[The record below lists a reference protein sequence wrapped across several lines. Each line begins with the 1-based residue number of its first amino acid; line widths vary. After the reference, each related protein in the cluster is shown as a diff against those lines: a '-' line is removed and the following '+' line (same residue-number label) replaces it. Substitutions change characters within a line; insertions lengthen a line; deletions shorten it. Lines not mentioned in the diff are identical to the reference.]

1 MYDNLFFFTTPGYK
15 VFAGNIS
22 YDVTKE
28 ELKEFFSD
36 CGGEIKKKIY
46 RCRHVKTETLPL
58 LNAALKNCCQGKEDY
73 GGDTDIIIQRNAIN
87 LDQLRRAYQ

>member
-36 CGGEIKKKIY
+36 CGGEIKK
-46 RCRHVKTETLPL
+46 
-58 LNAALKNCCQGKEDY
+58 NS
-73 GGDTDIIIQRNAIN
+73 TDVVMSKQR
-87 LDQLRRAYQ
+87 LCLY